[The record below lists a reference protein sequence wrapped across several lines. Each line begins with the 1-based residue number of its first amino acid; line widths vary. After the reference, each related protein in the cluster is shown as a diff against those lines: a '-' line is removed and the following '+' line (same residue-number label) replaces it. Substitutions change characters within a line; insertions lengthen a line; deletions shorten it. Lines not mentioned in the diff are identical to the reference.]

1 MAYPL
6 RSLVVPGIAFLVAL
20 GTLLSL
26 GTWQLQRRAWKQDLV
41 AKIEARAYG
50 APGAI
55 LPESEWPTWSP
66 EAEEYRRVQVTGHFL
81 HEHEVAVHGLMPS
94 AQPGQPVQ
102 GYYLLTPLRLPDG
115 SNVIVNRGFV
125 PTQLR
130 NPATRPQSRPEGEVT
145 VTGLIRSPEKRGS
158 FRPENDPARDV
169 WFIRD
174 PRQIAEAKKLTQVA
188 PFLIDADA
196 TPNPGGW
203 PKGGQTRLA
212 MPNDHL
218 GYALTWF
225 GLALALIGMAA
236 IVIRRRSHLAETGVA
251 LVPRSRRP

>member
-6 RSLVVPGIAFLVAL
+6 RSLIIPGLAFLMAL
-20 GTLLSL
+20 ATLLSL
-26 GTWQLQRRAWKQDLV
+26 GTWQLQRRAWKLDLIG
-41 AKIEARAYG
+41 KIEARAYG

-55 LPESEWPTWSP
+55 LPASEWERWSP
-66 EAEEYRRVQVTGHFL
+66 EAEEYRRVGVTGRFL

-94 AQPGQPVQ
+94 GQRGHPAQGF
-102 GYYLLTPLRLPDG
+102 YLLTPLQMTDG

-130 NPATRPQSRPEGEVT
+130 EPASRPESRPGGEAT
-145 VTGLIRSPEKRGS
+145 VTGLVRSPEKKGS

-174 PRQIAEAKKLTQVA
+174 PRQIAEAKSLARVA
-188 PFLIDADA
+188 PFLIDADD

-203 PKGGQTRLA
+203 PKGGQTRLT
-212 MPNDHL
+212 MTNDHL
-218 GYALTWF
+218 HYALTWF
-225 GLALALIGMAA
+225 GLALVLVVVFGSVVWRHFHPAP
-236 IVIRRRSHLAETGVA
+236 AE
-251 LVPRSRRP
+251 LVPSRPDA